1 MPTIRALVRFSLTV
15 TLLLAVPLAAS
26 RAQDAEP
33 EAAAPADAPPKARA
47 KPRPKPVAPKPAA
60 KPAPAEAK
68 SAPAEAKP
76 APAEAK
82 SAPAEAAPAAAASAP
97 AHAAWPTG
105 ASTVSES
112 YGDWTMTCTR
122 PSEKI
127 TCIVAQ
133 SQGDSQTGRR
143 KFGFELQTPANGR
156 SEGIVLMPFG
166 LSIEPGVTFK
176 LDEQALGKGAP
187 YTACGPDGCFVPIS
201 FPTLALDGMRAAKT
215 LLVIG
220 QKSGGSD
227 ATTITVPL
235 KGFAQ
240 ALDRA
245 VALSG

>member
-33 EAAAPADAPPKARA
+33 EAAAPADAPPKARP

-60 KPAPAEAK
+60 KPAPV
-68 SAPAEAKP
+68 EAKP
-76 APAEAK
+76 AP
-82 SAPAEAAPAAAASAP
+82 AASAP

-187 YTACGPDGCFVPIS
+187 YTACGLDGCFVPIS

-215 LLVIG
+215 LFVIG

>member
-1 MPTIRALVRFSLTV
+1 MPTIRAFLRLSLTV
-15 TLLLAVPLAAS
+15 TLLLAVPLAAA

-33 EAAAPADAPPKARA
+33 EAAAPADAPPKARP
-47 KPRPKPVAPKPAA
+47 KPRPKPVAPKTAV
-60 KPAPAEAK
+60 KPAPV
-68 SAPAEAKP
+68 EAKP
-76 APAEAK
+76 AAAD
-82 SAPAEAAPAAAASAP
+82 AAPAAAASAP

-215 LLVIG
+215 LFVIG

-227 ATTITVPL
+227 AATITVPL
-235 KGFAQ
+235 EGFAR

>member
-1 MPTIRALVRFSLTV
+1 MPSFPALARISLIAA
-15 TLLLAVPLAAS
+15 LLAVPVTT

-33 EAAAPADAPPKARA
+33 EAA
-47 KPRPKPVAPKPAA
+47 
-60 KPAPAEAK
+60 
-68 SAPAEAKP
+68 
-76 APAEAK
+76 
-82 SAPAEAAPAAAASAP
+82 PAEAAPKARPKPKPKPAAPKPVAKPAEAAAPVAAQAP

-122 PSEKI
+122 PNEKV

-143 KFGFELQTPANGR
+143 KFAVELQTPVDGR
-156 SEGIVLMPFG
+156 SQGLVLMPFG

-176 LDEQALGKGAP
+176 LDEQTLGKGAP
-187 YTACGPDGCFVPIS
+187 YTSCGVDGCFVPIS
-201 FPTLALDGMRAAKT
+201 FPTLALDGMRTAKKLFVT
-215 LLVIG
+215 G
-220 QKSGGSD
+220 QKASGSD
-227 ATTITVPL
+227 PATIAVPL
-235 KGFAQ
+235 EGFPQ